1 MTPDHLLYLASAV
14 AVGLAIGFVS
24 GRRSARDARRIRE
37 LEAHIESLEKDR
49 EHTRAELAA
58 TRDAFEAYRGNVA
71 EHFSGTSDL
80 LRDLTERY
88 RRVYTHLAAGAQR
101 LCPQDFAGLAEGFAA
116 EALAAGSP
124 AEGAA
129 PAAAAPAA
137 ASAADRDPGE
147 AVKD

>member
-1 MTPDHLLYLASAV
+1 MPDILLYLASAV
-14 AVGLAIGFVS
+14 VVGLAIGFVL

-37 LEAHIESLEKDR
+37 LEAHLESLEKDR
-49 EHTRAELAA
+49 EHIRAELAA

-88 RRVYTHLAAGAQR
+88 RRVYAHLATGAQR

-116 EALAAGSP
+116 EALPAGAPEPASATPAAPPATQGEAAG
-124 AEGAA
+124 
-129 PAAAAPAA
+129 
-137 ASAADRDPGE
+137 DP
-147 AVKD
+147 KD